1 MRRGCGKLQGYVGS
15 DQQHLP
21 MDDGRTIFRAVAGFA
36 LTGLAALVIV
46 AVGGAYLLR
55 DLGTS
60 EAINDARRVTE
71 IAGHG
76 IVEPQLNQDVM
87 AGSKRELDVL
97 DTIIKTRVLS
107 DQIVRVKIWAADGR
121 IIYSD
126 EPRLIGQKFDLEEDQ
141 LDALNGG
148 PAAAHVS
155 DLSHSENLFEREQGK
170 VLEVYMGL
178 TSYTGEP
185 VLFEAY
191 QKYSSVAGSGQTIW
205 RKFAPL
211 LIAAL
216 VVLAALQVPLAWR
229 MARRV
234 RDVQRDR
241 EKLLQHAID
250 ASDAE
255 RRAIAAGL
263 HDGVVQELAG
273 LSFQMAAAVE
283 QQPPEPETRDV
294 LAESAAGTRNAIRQ
308 LRSLLFEIY
317 PPSLEDHG
325 LASALP
331 DLASRLTG
339 RGTKVDVRVD
349 EGDLEPRAEQLIFRV
364 AQEALRNIA
373 KHADAG
379 FVELV
384 VARENGT
391 VTLDVKDDGRGFD
404 AEGMT
409 ERPANGHIG
418 LRLLHDLTASSGGRL
433 DVSSKPGEG
442 TRVHL
447 ELPVA

>member
-1 MRRGCGKLQGYVGS
+1 
-15 DQQHLP
+15 

-36 LTGLAALVIV
+36 LSGFAVLVLV
-46 AVGGAYLLR
+46 AVGGAYGLR
-55 DLGTS
+55 ALGTS
-60 EAINDARRVTE
+60 EAINDARRITE
-71 IAGHG
+71 VAGHG
-76 IVEPQLNQDVM
+76 IVEPQLTRDVM
-87 AGSKRELDVL
+87 AGRPNALNVF
-97 DTIIKTRVLS
+97 DTIIRERMLS
-107 DQIVRVKIWAADGR
+107 DRIIRIKIWSADGK

-126 EPRLIGQKFDLEEDQ
+126 EPRLIGQQFTLEEEHIR
-141 LDALNGG
+141 ALNGG
-148 PAAAHVS
+148 PASAHVS
-155 DLSHSENLFEREQGK
+155 DLSNSENRFERRQGK
-170 VLEVYMGL
+170 VLEVYVGL
-178 TSYTGEP
+178 VSPYTGEP

-191 QKYSSVAGSGQTIW
+191 QRYSSVAGNGQTIW
-205 RKFAPL
+205 RLFAPVM
-211 LIAAL
+211 IAAL

-234 RDVQRDR
+234 RDAQRDR

-283 QQPPEPETRDV
+283 QQPPEPETRHV
-294 LAESAAGTRNAIRQ
+294 LAQSAAGTRNAIRQ

-325 LASALP
+325 LGSALP

-339 RGTKVDVRVD
+339 RGTKVDVRVSGED
-349 EGDLEPRAEQLIFRV
+349 DLEPRAEQLIFRV
-364 AQEALRNIA
+364 AQEALRNVA
-373 KHADAG
+373 KHADAR

-384 VARENGT
+384 VARENGS
-391 VTLDVKDDGRGFD
+391 VVLDVTDDGRGFD
-404 AEGMT
+404 AADLLG
-409 ERPANGHIG
+409 RPANGHIG
-418 LRLLHDLTASSGGRL
+418 LRLLHDLAASSGGRL

-447 ELPVA
+447 EIPVA

>member
-1 MRRGCGKLQGYVGS
+1 
-15 DQQHLP
+15 
-21 MDDGRTIFRAVAGFA
+21 MDDGRTIFRAVIGFA
-36 LTGLAALVIV
+36 LSGLAVLVLV
-46 AVGGAYLLR
+46 AIGGTYKLR
-55 DLGTS
+55 QIGTS
-60 EAINDARRVTE
+60 EAINDARRITE
-71 IAGHG
+71 VAGHG
-76 IVEPQLNQDVM
+76 IVEPQLSRGVM
-87 AGSKRELDVL
+87 AGSPNEMNVL
-97 DTIIKTRVLS
+97 DTIVKSRVLS
-107 DQIVRVKIWAADGR
+107 DRIVRVKIWSADGR
-121 IIYSD
+121 VIYSD
-126 EPRLIGQKFDLEEDQ
+126 EPRLIGRKFSLEAEQ
-141 LDALNGG
+141 IDALNGG
-148 PAAAHVS
+148 PAAAHVG
-155 DLSHSENLFEREQGK
+155 DLSHSENVFERKDGK

-178 TSYTGEP
+178 RSPYTGEP

-191 QKYSSVAGSGQTIW
+191 QKYSSIAGNGQTIW
-205 RKFAPL
+205 KQFAPL
-211 LIAAL
+211 MIAAL

-234 RDVQRDR
+234 RDAQRDR

-250 ASDAE
+250 ASNAE

-283 QQPPEPETRDV
+283 QQPPEPEARHV
-294 LAESAAGTRNAIRQ
+294 LAQSAAGTRNAIRQ

-325 LASALP
+325 LGSALP
-331 DLASRLTG
+331 DLASRLTS

-349 EGDLEPRAEQLIFRV
+349 VDDTLEPRTEQLIFRV

-373 KHADAG
+373 KHADAEL
-379 FVELV
+379 VELV

-391 VTLDVKDDGRGFD
+391 VTLDVTDDGRGFD
-404 AEGMT
+404 AEALIN
-409 ERPANGHIG
+409 RPANGHIG
-418 LRLLHDLTASSGGRL
+418 LRLLHDLTASSGGHL